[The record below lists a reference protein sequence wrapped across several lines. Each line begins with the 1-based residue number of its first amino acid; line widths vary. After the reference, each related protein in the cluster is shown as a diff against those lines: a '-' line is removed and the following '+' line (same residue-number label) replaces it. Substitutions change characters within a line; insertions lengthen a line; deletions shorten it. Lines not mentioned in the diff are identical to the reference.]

1 MRHTY
6 GVLAVGA
13 LALVF
18 GGFYYLRMHSTME
31 AAPPQAMVDDA
42 MSDVVLDEQQAEQ
55 NNLSPQMQH
64 DMANAA
70 EMTAEGSGG
79 PQAESVLV
87 EQLANG
93 GEAGHLHGEEDPPA
107 TEILKIRAS
116 AEAGDGHAQ
125 GMLGEFYHKGLGVER
140 DLRKA
145 FYWFRQGAENGD
157 RESMVYLSRYYKGE
171 FPELGITPDLDMA
184 EHWLEQLAI
193 SGDGYAM
200 MMLGAVLY
208 DKVRAG
214 EKDRLQDAA
223 WWYNRGTGGNYDTS
237 YTPPSV
243 LKAEQEKAAKEQA
256 EETQEAAE

>member
-1 MRHTY
+1 MKHTY
-6 GVLAVGA
+6 GVLAIGA

-31 AAPPQAMVDDA
+31 APAEDMTPDA
-42 MSDVVLDEQQAEQ
+42 VEQTAVPEQHDEG
-55 NNLSPQMQH
+55 LSPQMQH
-64 DMANAA
+64 DVTNAEEMA
-70 EMTAEGSGG
+70 AEGSGG
-79 PQAESVLV
+79 QQTESVLV
-87 EQLANG
+87 EQLADG
-93 GEAGHLHGEEDPPA
+93 GNAGHLHGEEDPPA
-107 TEILKIRAS
+107 TELLKIRAS
-116 AEAGDGHAQ
+116 AEAGDGYAQ

-184 EHWLEQLAI
+184 EYWLEQLAI

-214 EKDRLQDAA
+214 EKDRLQEAA

-256 EETQEAAE
+256 EQVQEAE